1 MTVFWTITAA
11 MIVVALALL
20 APTLLRRHAARSDA
34 TERFNVEIARER
46 LADLVKEKEAGGLS
60 DEEFA
65 QARQDLELAL
75 AQDLEGTAA
84 PAPAARSGGRWA
96 LLAAAVLIPLITL
109 PVYLQIGSPH
119 LIESRPGASQAA
131 AGHGAS
137 GEMPPVTELVEK
149 LRKRMEQDPD
159 NAEGWFLL
167 GRTYMRLQN
176 YTQAVNA
183 FENVVRLLPD
193 ETAGLLSLADAM
205 TMQNDRRVGARAIEL
220 LEKALQLDPNSVT
233 ALWLL
238 GNAASDRGDNAAA
251 LGFWQ
256 RAYPLLDAEPAMQNE
271 LGQMISQAG
280 GKVPSSLSS
289 LPPIMSAAPQ
299 AVAAA
304 PAAPSAAPA
313 AAAAPTET
321 ADAEGAAIV
330 VEVALAPFL
339 MEQASPTDTLFVLA
353 RAESGPPMPL
363 AVSRQQVSDLPI
375 KVTLTDAMAMMP
387 AMKLS
392 SFPRVKVSARISK
405 SGQAGSKPGDLAAGD
420 VVVES
425 GNPPESVQLLINR
438 VIE

>member
-1 MTVFWTITAA
+1 MTVFWIITAT
-11 MIVVALALL
+11 MIAVALALL
-20 APTLLRRHAARSDA
+20 APTLLRRHAAIGDT

-75 AQDLEGTAA
+75 AQDLEGTSKA
-84 PAPAARSGGRWA
+84 APAARSGGRWA
-96 LLAAAVLIPLITL
+96 LLAAAVLIPLITVPL
-109 PVYLQIGSPH
+109 YLQIGSPH
-119 LIESRPGASQAA
+119 LIESRPGSSEVT
-131 AGHGAS
+131 AGHGAD
-137 GEMPPVTELVEK
+137 GQMPPVSELVEK
-149 LRKRMEQDPD
+149 LRNRMQQDPD

-176 YTQAVNA
+176 YAQAVNA

-205 TMQNDRRVGARAIEL
+205 TMQNDRRVGARATEL
-220 LEKALQLDPNSVT
+220 LEKALSIDPSSVT

-238 GNAASDRGDNAAA
+238 GNAASDRGDNAVA

-256 RAYPLLDAEPAMQNE
+256 RAYPLLDGEPAMQNE

-280 GKVPSSLSS
+280 GKVPSTLAS
-289 LPPIMSAAPQ
+289 LPPIVSAAPQ
-299 AVAAA
+299 AAVAA
-304 PAAPSAAPA
+304 P
-313 AAAAPTET
+313 AAAPTET
-321 ADAEGAAIV
+321 AGTDGAAIV
-330 VEVALAPFL
+330 VEVALAPSL

-363 AVSRQQVSDLPI
+363 AVARQQVSDLPL

-392 SFPRVKVSARISK
+392 SFPRIKVSARISK
-405 SGQAGSKPGDLAAGD
+405 SGQASSKPGDLTAGD

-425 GNPPESVQLLINR
+425 GNPPDSVQLLINR
-438 VIE
+438 VVE

>member
-1 MTVFWTITAA
+1 MTVFWIITAA

-34 TERFNVEIARER
+34 TERFNIEIARER

-75 AQDLEGTAA
+75 AQDLEGTAR
-84 PAPAARSGGRWA
+84 PAPVARSGGRWA
-96 LLAAAVLIPLITL
+96 LLAAAILIPLITI
-109 PVYLQIGSPH
+109 PIYLQIGSPH
-119 LIESRPGASQAA
+119 LIESRPGASQVAS
-131 AGHGAS
+131 GHGAS
-137 GEMPPVTELVEK
+137 GEMPPVGELVEK

-256 RAYPLLDAEPAMQNE
+256 RAYPLLDGEPAMQNE

-280 GKVPSSLSS
+280 GKVPTTLAS

-299 AVAAA
+299 AAVAA
-304 PAAPSAAPA
+304 PAAAP
-313 AAAAPTET
+313 AAAPTET
-321 ADAEGAAIV
+321 ADTQGAAIV
-330 VEVALAPFL
+330 VEVALAPSL

-363 AVSRQQVSDLPI
+363 AVARQQVSDLPI

-405 SGQAGSKPGDLAAGD
+405 SGQAGSKPGDLAAND
-420 VVVES
+420 VVVDS
-425 GNPPESVQLLINR
+425 GNPPERVQLLINR
-438 VIE
+438 VVE

>member
-75 AQDLEGTAA
+75 AQDLEGTAT
-84 PAPAARSGGRWA
+84 PAPAAHSGGRWA

-119 LIESRPGASQAA
+119 LIESRPGASQAV

-205 TMQNDRRVGARAIEL
+205 TMQNDRRVSARAIEL

-238 GNAASDRGDNAAA
+238 GNAASDRGDDAAA
-251 LGFWQ
+251 LGLWQ

-280 GKVPSSLSS
+280 GKIPSSLSS

-299 AVAAA
+299 AVVAAA
-304 PAAPSAAPA
+304 P
-313 AAAAPTET
+313 PTET

-330 VEVALAPFL
+330 VEVALAPSL

-405 SGQAGSKPGDLAAGD
+405 SGQAGSKPGDLAASD

-438 VIE
+438 VVE